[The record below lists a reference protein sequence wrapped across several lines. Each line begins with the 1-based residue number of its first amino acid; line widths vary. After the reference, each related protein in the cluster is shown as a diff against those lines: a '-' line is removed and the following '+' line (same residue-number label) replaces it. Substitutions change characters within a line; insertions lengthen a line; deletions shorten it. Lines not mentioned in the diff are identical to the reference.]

1 MTARIERVVTNG
13 TFALDGGEWE
23 VENNTWLVGD
33 DHEVIL
39 VDAAH
44 DPAPLLEAIGGR
56 RVRAILCTHG
66 HNDHINAA
74 VEVAAETDAP
84 IALHPADHMLW
95 ELEYPDLRPDL
106 DLLDGMSF
114 DVAGVTLGV
123 LHTPGH
129 TPGSVSI
136 YAEDLSVV
144 FTGDTLFRGKLGP
157 AKRSLSDP
165 ALLARSVRTR
175 LLVLPAATVVH
186 PGHGADTTIAHESHL
201 A

>member
-1 MTARIERVVTNG
+1 MAARIERVVTNG
-13 TFALDGGEWE
+13 VFALDGGEWE
-23 VENNTWLVGD
+23 VVNNTWLVGD

-44 DPAPLLEAIGGR
+44 DPEPLLAAVGGR

-74 VEVAAETDAP
+74 VEVAAEADAP
-84 IALHPADHMLW
+84 VALHPADTMLW
-95 ELEYPDLRPDL
+95 ELEYPDLRPDVE
-106 DLLDGMSF
+106 LLDGASF

-136 YAEDLSVV
+136 YAEGLSVV
-144 FTGDTLFRGKLGP
+144 FTGDTLFRGRLGP
-157 AKRSLSDP
+157 AKRSFSDHS
-165 ALLARSVRTR
+165 LLVRSVRDR
-175 LLVLPAATVVH
+175 LLVLPALTVVH
-186 PGHGADTTIAHESHL
+186 PGHGDDTTIAHEAHL